1 MPPRPA
7 RVVCLK
13 CSGAAVPPAA
23 QRANPCEVFS
33 CVASRC
39 ERQAIYGWLCALP
52 GDFEG
57 SAIDLRGARLG
68 DGLRKRSREWSEKT
82 FEEVLVLRHVGAS
95 LGILPSA
102 GVYYRRAAVNV
113 SNVTSSK
120 ASPSPTPPEGR

>member
-57 SAIDLRGARLG
+57 SAIDLRRARLG
-68 DGLRKRSREWSEKT
+68 DGLRKRSCANGQRKLSKK
-82 FEEVLVLRHVGAS
+82 FS
-95 LGILPSA
+95 SYDMSA
-102 GVYYRRAAVNV
+102 LA
-113 SNVTSSK
+113 
-120 ASPSPTPPEGR
+120 